1 MFVFMMCL
9 ETFKNKGLSDFNSWN
24 EWVLFINKNYKYSQ
38 NQSNVKDFKG
48 KCKNIDLPSYHPYWN
63 LMYKLGLR
71 KHLLRIVIYY
81 NECLIDSNKIKYYF
95 NETTSIKSIEK
106 EIKNLRQKIY
116 FD

>member
-1 MFVFMMCL
+1 MMCL

-24 EWVLFINKNYKYSQ
+24 EWKLFINKNYKYSQ
-38 NQSNVKDFKG
+38 EQSNVKDFKG
-48 KCKNIDLPSYHPYWN
+48 KCKDIDLPSYHPYWN
-63 LMYKLGLR
+63 LISKLGLR
-71 KHLLRIVIYY
+71 KHLLRIVSYY